1 MNLGYLLLWVI
12 GFCDPNFFPGS
23 TPPILFLAVFYSR
36 KKRSAQLTLDG
47 WDNCAY
53 LIKRGECF
61 SDVEY
66 SVDVICVLGP
76 LESTASSDGPPLSG
90 EAPSDNVMKRR
101 RRRRK
106 RGATATP

>member
-1 MNLGYLLLWVI
+1 MTQI
-12 GFCDPNFFPGS
+12 SKFH
-23 TPPILFLAVFYSR
+23 PPLILFLAVFYSG
-36 KKRSAQLTLDG
+36 KKRCAQFTLDG

-53 LIKRGECF
+53 LIDGECF

-101 RRRRK
+101 RRRK